1 MFRCIPLFKGC
12 NRQVESVDKRHCSLP
27 TVPEDVLRYSRSL
40 EELLLDANHIRDLP
54 KNFFRLHRLRKL
66 GLSDN
71 EIHRLPSDIQNFE
84 NLVELDVSRNDI
96 PDIPEDIKHL
106 RALQVADFSSNP
118 IPRLPPGFSQ
128 LRALTVLGL
137 NDMSLTS
144 LPPDFGCLVSLQS
157 LELRENLIKTLPES
171 LENLAKLERLDLGD
185 NEIEELPRHIG
196 SLPALQELW
205 LDHNQLQTLPP
216 ELGKLKSLVCLDV
229 SENRLEKL
237 PEEIGGLSSLTDL
250 HLSQNL
256 LETLPDGLCD
266 LTNLTILKLDQNRLH
281 TLNDNIGMCE
291 NMQELILTENFLT
304 ELPASVGNMSK
315 LNNLN
320 VDRNSLSEIPSDIG
334 NLSMLGVLSLRD
346 NKLTALP
353 NDLGNCS
360 SLHVLDVSG
369 NRLKY
374 LPYSLV
380 NLNLKAVWLSEN
392 QAQPMLTFQTDRDLD
407 TGENVLTCFL
417 LPQLEYSKQP
427 ELENASHG
435 GSGRLYRTD
444 EKFNSQDLDK
454 IGESRR
460 SGGLN
465 DNDDSDSEDWEE
477 REASRQHSVKFTD
490 DMPEGKETP
499 FVRQNTPHPKE
510 LKAKAHKLFASA
522 SSGTAAAAVTQPE
535 QQQVLQQPDKISQI
549 EPNETPDQSIAMQ
562 EGENE
567 SLPTDSTDK
576 VSKSTERQTPS
587 ITTYDE
593 APPSTENDTSDTET
607 NHADDSD
614 TEEEYT
620 EPKRVGFISGPAP
633 GEDVD
638 EDDRS
643 ENVRLLQRRKTLGDD
658 MDPMD
663 PMAQKSRLHRR
674 DTPHHL
680 KNKRVHTSLMD
691 KDKVESLLVQAMKRK
706 DEDPGI
712 RTPSY
717 QIPTENIKP
726 LGDAHNTA
734 DSRDLLEQAQTRV
747 MEQLEYEIR
756 IARAAGGL
764 GLSIAGGRGSTPYRG
779 DDDGIFI
786 SRVTP
791 AGPAHNAGLR
801 VGDKVVSVNGNSVI
815 DVDHYFAVEVLKASG
830 PTLCLIVTRDTPIST
845 KSHSR
850 VPSDTSS
857 LTNTSTLPKPT
868 LENGQVS
875 TGKKPSPLTLST
887 QNIASDKTSP
897 SPQSTTSP
905 HTFIQKVLVHTT
917 LIRDGQGLGFSIA
930 GGKGSPPFKDGSEA
944 IYVSRISS
952 GGAAARDG
960 KLQVGDKVVSINGAE
975 MVYAPHEQAVSLL
988 TGHER
993 FVRLVVERETPVM
1006 PQNSSY
1012 PTYRRSFTDEV
1023 VLQKSGV
1030 QPNALQT
1037 AINYSPTSNNIQSST
1052 IIEKQQIT
1060 SNIQT
1065 APQPIL
1071 QKPPNNFISNI
1082 PEQFPVNNHA
1092 PPQPAPRR
1100 FSNLSPENTIGI
1112 PIVENIQN
1120 RPLSHTVNENHSAKH
1135 SPETNNDGFQ
1145 DDIQHIPRPITNEDF
1160 QAMIPA
1166 HFLGGPAQNSNAPT
1180 VVPPGGVTITV
1191 QRGAPVLDVPLPPS
1205 PTALGLVT
1213 ETITKS
1219 TFTETTVTRV
1229 TDNHLD
1235 APLLSE
1241 DVVLSKEGG
1250 SLGFSIIGGTDH
1262 SCTPFGS
1269 KEPGIFISHVVPG
1282 GVASNSGK
1290 LRLGD
1295 RLLKVNATPLVGVT
1309 HSEAVQLLLQNAAQL
1324 TLTVRHDPMPKGYQE
1339 LVITKQDGEK
1349 LGMHIKGGL
1358 RGQKG
1363 NPLDPTDE
1371 GVFIS
1376 KINGSGAAR
1385 RDGRL
1390 KVGMRLLEVNGSSLL
1405 GASHTEAVNVL
1416 RRGGLGPLH
1425 LIVCNGYDRTY
1436 LDRLPSQT
1444 GSESGVSGS
1453 VSGSLSHSISSLDRE
1468 DSESDFI
1475 KTQDPQAIQE
1485 IVEFESDKQVSVP
1498 NREKSTPEKV
1508 LDIVRAAENIVL
1520 DVPPKSPEPHQK
1532 TTTIVMSKHT
1542 LLPNTGVQQPLLLQS
1557 SAKQP
1562 QLSSSTAISNL
1573 PNKNLPNY
1581 NSLKKTPTSTVFSDG
1596 TNIDDDEENLPHV
1609 KRNKIPPLIPKK
1621 PSAKRVSFIDTLSEN
1636 VIEVEFNDQHANS
1649 SPSNNVHNKH
1659 SDLVKNTIVRPHS
1672 TNSIVKHTNSTV
1684 LAANSSF
1691 IDDQSD
1697 IHIPNSDIIIPP
1709 PPSFTSDKSNQSSV
1723 DIQSIPLPP
1732 VPPPFQNYTEP
1743 LPPINMSTL
1752 PPASVLRQSRSI
1764 FDSVVDEKI
1773 SMKRRSIDS
1782 SSFSSGDEVD
1792 APKYPAA
1799 FTFSAPKSNPV
1810 PDRVILTEENSEPEL
1825 IQVHLSNLPSV
1836 SHIPNVPCSIHPDL
1850 TSPAITPNNQSPR
1863 SPMYTNLP
1871 SSATFPITTQT
1882 YMPLS
1887 TVSGSYN
1894 PYIVRDNSLPRLPSN
1909 RPSSNPP
1916 NFNSVTIDTTNSRPK
1931 SSTSFIQTPHS
1942 PIYVSSN
1949 LNKEPPNVEK
1959 RVHFDSIST
1968 TKMADSPSAE
1978 TNNSIINQPMLDKNS
1993 VTSNKKPGNTSSMR
2007 GDIAERE
2014 KSTIGKASPPY
2025 NSNLEK
2031 TSVSDKKKFFEN
2043 AMEESHKP
2051 SPKPDKVFSFL
2062 SPDEI
2067 ERMKQDE
2074 DRKIASLSQSEMAN
2088 WTLDP
2093 DDQNSDEDSDTE
2105 IINNRNINSAVLS
2118 PSAKAERRRQES
2130 QGITAPN
2137 NAEEARAER
2146 AQRRAAWRQARLRSL
2161 EQDAIKTQM
2170 TMKNIDEVIGKQ
2182 ILNDTPHLTEPWKLP
2197 RIAIRTKPGPIL
2209 AIKEKEKL
2217 LDEKI
2222 TSKTEEYI
2230 CPVTGD
2236 TKVRTVEYIE
2246 KLIEKEV
2253 ETTQEKIISL
2263 ELTTSPL
2270 SDDAPNSISENDS
2283 LQADSLQPHSLQP
2296 DIVQVVNPLLDGQ
2309 SGQVTSISVGP
2320 SHKITASVVESLNR
2334 ENLKLNLDST
2344 FTVETSKP
2352 ESPDDRSGMQSDDE
2366 NDTLSSTPTS
2376 PTGAQNGNAHTGK
2389 KKKRKRGPK
2398 KGNN

>member
-427 ELENASHG
+427 E
-435 GSGRLYRTD
+435 
-444 EKFNSQDLDK
+444 
-454 IGESRR
+454 SRR

-614 TEEEYT
+614 TEE
-620 EPKRVGFISGPAP
+620 
-633 GEDVD
+633 
-638 EDDRS
+638 
-643 ENVRLLQRRKTLGDD
+643 
-658 MDPMD
+658 
-663 PMAQKSRLHRR
+663 
-674 DTPHHL
+674 
-680 KNKRVHTSLMD
+680 
-691 KDKVESLLVQAMKRK
+691 AMKRK

-1006 PQNSSY
+1006 PQNSSDCY

-1542 LLPNTGVQQPLLLQS
+1542 LLPNTGVQQP
-1557 SAKQP
+1557 
-1562 QLSSSTAISNL
+1562 
-1573 PNKNLPNY
+1573 
-1581 NSLKKTPTSTVFSDG
+1581 
-1596 TNIDDDEENLPHV
+1596 
-1609 KRNKIPPLIPKK
+1609 
-1621 PSAKRVSFIDTLSEN
+1621 
-1636 VIEVEFNDQHANS
+1636 
-1649 SPSNNVHNKH
+1649 
-1659 SDLVKNTIVRPHS
+1659 
-1672 TNSIVKHTNSTV
+1672 
-1684 LAANSSF
+1684 
-1691 IDDQSD
+1691 
-1697 IHIPNSDIIIPP
+1697 
-1709 PPSFTSDKSNQSSV
+1709 
-1723 DIQSIPLPP
+1723 
-1732 VPPPFQNYTEP
+1732 
-1743 LPPINMSTL
+1743 
-1752 PPASVLRQSRSI
+1752 
-1764 FDSVVDEKI
+1764 
-1773 SMKRRSIDS
+1773 
-1782 SSFSSGDEVD
+1782 
-1792 APKYPAA
+1792 
-1799 FTFSAPKSNPV
+1799 
-1810 PDRVILTEENSEPEL
+1810 
-1825 IQVHLSNLPSV
+1825 
-1836 SHIPNVPCSIHPDL
+1836 
-1850 TSPAITPNNQSPR
+1850 
-1863 SPMYTNLP
+1863 
-1871 SSATFPITTQT
+1871 
-1882 YMPLS
+1882 
-1887 TVSGSYN
+1887 
-1894 PYIVRDNSLPRLPSN
+1894 
-1909 RPSSNPP
+1909 
-1916 NFNSVTIDTTNSRPK
+1916 
-1931 SSTSFIQTPHS
+1931 
-1942 PIYVSSN
+1942 
-1949 LNKEPPNVEK
+1949 
-1959 RVHFDSIST
+1959 
-1968 TKMADSPSAE
+1968 
-1978 TNNSIINQPMLDKNS
+1978 
-1993 VTSNKKPGNTSSMR
+1993 
-2007 GDIAERE
+2007 
-2014 KSTIGKASPPY
+2014 ASPPY

-2182 ILNDTPHLTEPWKLP
+2182 ILNDTPHLTE
-2197 RIAIRTKPGPIL
+2197 
-2209 AIKEKEKL
+2209 
-2217 LDEKI
+2217 
-2222 TSKTEEYI
+2222 
-2230 CPVTGD
+2230 
-2236 TKVRTVEYIE
+2236 
-2246 KLIEKEV
+2246 V